1 MYIVNAWITHKI
13 WLCVLVRREF
23 DHFCWLTWWKITDEL
38 RKNYGKITHKSLTN
52 HALQRIGTK
61 RPQTG
66 RMRGCAWRIRDGKP
80 RIISAL
86 SLVNCVWIAHDSR
99 MNCAKNAQ
107 EALKLRSFRAY
118 KTDAAAVPW
127 RTPSRAQARALCFL
141 LLFGV
146 LGARPTHPVRLQ
158 AYMAKQAERRRGRPF
173 PWSPSSRHGNKLY
186 KQTSALAFPFQQ
198 SQAAHRFF
206 KFVKFSFF
214 IRVRATQN
222 SCWTQRNLTLRR
234 NLRCG
239 ARVRCAPLG
248 SRTWTRTW
256 TDGRWLK

>member
-1 MYIVNAWITHKI
+1 MSSRSTATFLRAIIILRVCCWDTGIYMKLAMPKGPVTLPKIRVNAWITHKI

-38 RKNYGKITHKSLTN
+38 HKNYGKITHKSLTN

-99 MNCAKNAQ
+99 MNCAKKAR

-127 RTPSRAQARALCFL
+127 HSRFNSRRHCSTSFL
-141 LLFGV
+141 QVRQVLLF
-146 LGARPTHPVRLQ
+146 HPCQ
-158 AYMAKQAERRRGRPF
+158 GHP
-173 PWSPSSRHGNKLY
+173 
-186 KQTSALAFPFQQ
+186 
-198 SQAAHRFF
+198 
-206 KFVKFSFF
+206 KF
-214 IRVRATQN
+214 
-222 SCWTQRNLTLRR
+222 W
-234 NLRCG
+234 
-239 ARVRCAPLG
+239 P
-248 SRTWTRTW
+248 
-256 TDGRWLK
+256 

>member
-1 MYIVNAWITHKI
+1 MVIIIIVQLNTQYASCVVLLRTKQRCRLVSWCSGNKRVSEMRAPLARTRHLLCEPKGPVTLPKIRVNAWITHKI

-38 RKNYGKITHKSLTN
+38 RKNYGKITHKSLTI
-52 HALQRIGTK
+52 HALQCIGTK

-107 EALKLRSFRAY
+107 DALKLRSFRAY

-127 RTPSRAQARALCFL
+127 HSRFNS
-141 LLFGV
+141 
-146 LGARPTHPVRLQ
+146 
-158 AYMAKQAERRRGRPF
+158 RRQHIVSSSSSSSPF
-173 PWSPSSRHGNKLY
+173 SSVSGPPK
-186 KQTSALAFPFQQ
+186 
-198 SQAAHRFF
+198 
-206 KFVKFSFF
+206 
-214 IRVRATQN
+214 I
-222 SCWTQRNLTLRR
+222 LTI
-234 NLRCG
+234 
-239 ARVRCAPLG
+239 
-248 SRTWTRTW
+248 SEY
-256 TDGRWLK
+256 

>member
-1 MYIVNAWITHKI
+1 MWDEITFQLPNFNCATVEVREWIRNLPHTLLSMWLYIHVGIKVSPCKGPVTLPKIRVNAWITHKI

-38 RKNYGKITHKSLTN
+38 RKNYGKITHKSLIN
-52 HALQRIGTK
+52 HTLQRIGTK

-118 KTDAAAVPW
+118 KTDAA
-127 RTPSRAQARALCFL
+127 
-141 LLFGV
+141 G
-146 LGARPTHPVRLQ
+146 
-158 AYMAKQAERRRGRPF
+158 
-173 PWSPSSRHGNKLY
+173 
-186 KQTSALAFPFQQ
+186 ALAFPFQL

-222 SCWTQRNLTLRR
+222 SDHKWELSNIGFITVHGQNM
-234 NLRCG
+234 
-239 ARVRCAPLG
+239 
-248 SRTWTRTW
+248 
-256 TDGRWLK
+256 

>member
-1 MYIVNAWITHKI
+1 MYVYDDTRAINSLWPSDATWQHRPDGTKLLPEPVLTKGPVTLPKIRVNAWITHKI
-13 WLCVLVRREF
+13 WLCVLVRREL

-66 RMRGCAWRIRDGKP
+66 RMRGCEWRIRDGKP

-107 EALKLRSFRAY
+107 EALKFRSFRAY

-127 RTPSRAQARALCFL
+127 HSRFNS
-141 LLFGV
+141 
-146 LGARPTHPVRLQ
+146 
-158 AYMAKQAERRRGRPF
+158 RRQHIVSSSSPF
-173 PWSPSSRHGNKLY
+173 SSVSGPPK
-186 KQTSALAFPFQQ
+186 
-198 SQAAHRFF
+198 
-206 KFVKFSFF
+206 
-214 IRVRATQN
+214 I
-222 SCWTQRNLTLRR
+222 LTI
-234 NLRCG
+234 
-239 ARVRCAPLG
+239 
-248 SRTWTRTW
+248 SEY
-256 TDGRWLK
+256 

>member
-1 MYIVNAWITHKI
+1 MHKAWCCFPVTLPKIRVNAWITHKI

-86 SLVNCVWIAHDSR
+86 SLVNCVWMAR
-99 MNCAKNAQ
+99 MIHAWTAQ
-107 EALKLRSFRAY
+107 R
-118 KTDAAAVPW
+118 
-127 RTPSRAQARALCFL
+127 
-141 LLFGV
+141 
-146 LGARPTHPVRLQ
+146 
-158 AYMAKQAERRRGRPF
+158 MRRRHWSCVHSAHIKLMRPRYVICSQC
-173 PWSPSSRHGNKLY
+173 PNGDGIYTLLYALY
-186 KQTSALAFPFQQ
+186 KYSTSITNQPSALAFPFQQ

-214 IRVRATQN
+214 IRVRATWKEMMCSFVFQGHPSN
-222 SCWTQRNLTLRR
+222 VKVTWDKKHRFW
-234 NLRCG
+234 
-239 ARVRCAPLG
+239 PKLG
-248 SRTWTRTW
+248 VY
-256 TDGRWLK
+256 GL

>member
-1 MYIVNAWITHKI
+1 MTDRALLAGYPRNLNQWWCKGPVTLPKIRVNAWITHKI

-52 HALQRIGTK
+52 HAIQRIGTK

-127 RTPSRAQARALCFL
+127 HSRFNS
-141 LLFGV
+141 
-146 LGARPTHPVRLQ
+146 
-158 AYMAKQAERRRGRPF
+158 RRQHIVYSSSSSSPF
-173 PWSPSSRHGNKLY
+173 SSVSGPPK
-186 KQTSALAFPFQQ
+186 
-198 SQAAHRFF
+198 
-206 KFVKFSFF
+206 
-214 IRVRATQN
+214 I
-222 SCWTQRNLTLRR
+222 LTI
-234 NLRCG
+234 
-239 ARVRCAPLG
+239 
-248 SRTWTRTW
+248 SEY
-256 TDGRWLK
+256 

>member
-1 MYIVNAWITHKI
+1 MLHMGTIKIQFIKQFGTLKPNVNFRKLELIGGLSDQHRQLLCWTDAVFASLGLRSSGLFRRLPEGPVTLPKIRVNAWITHKI

-99 MNCAKNAQ
+99 MNCAKNA
-107 EALKLRSFRAY
+107 LKLRSFRAY

-127 RTPSRAQARALCFL
+127 HSRFNS
-141 LLFGV
+141 
-146 LGARPTHPVRLQ
+146 
-158 AYMAKQAERRRGRPF
+158 RRQHIVSSSSSSSPF
-173 PWSPSSRHGNKLY
+173 SSVSGPPK
-186 KQTSALAFPFQQ
+186 
-198 SQAAHRFF
+198 
-206 KFVKFSFF
+206 
-214 IRVRATQN
+214 I
-222 SCWTQRNLTLRR
+222 LTI
-234 NLRCG
+234 
-239 ARVRCAPLG
+239 
-248 SRTWTRTW
+248 SEY
-256 TDGRWLK
+256 

>member
-1 MYIVNAWITHKI
+1 MLLNTHLWSTFWVALTRMKNENLTSLKKRCAACDCWNGNAKAPRPHFSSRKGPVTLPKIRVNAWIPHKI
-13 WLCVLVRREF
+13 WICVLVRREL

-38 RKNYGKITHKSLTN
+38 RTNYGKISHKSLTN
-52 HALQRIGTK
+52 HALQHIGTK

-127 RTPSRAQARALCFL
+127 HSRFNS
-141 LLFGV
+141 
-146 LGARPTHPVRLQ
+146 
-158 AYMAKQAERRRGRPF
+158 RRQHIVSSSSSSSPF
-173 PWSPSSRHGNKLY
+173 SSVSGPPK
-186 KQTSALAFPFQQ
+186 
-198 SQAAHRFF
+198 
-206 KFVKFSFF
+206 
-214 IRVRATQN
+214 I
-222 SCWTQRNLTLRR
+222 LTI
-234 NLRCG
+234 
-239 ARVRCAPLG
+239 
-248 SRTWTRTW
+248 SEY
-256 TDGRWLK
+256 

>member
-1 MYIVNAWITHKI
+1 MKSGGGLLFTAWLLLMAWCLFKGPVTLPKIRVNAWITHKM

-38 RKNYGKITHKSLTN
+38 RKNYGKITHKSPTN

-80 RIISAL
+80 CIISAL
-86 SLVNCVWIAHDSR
+86 SLVNCVWIAHYWR

-127 RTPSRAQARALCFL
+127 HSRFNS
-141 LLFGV
+141 
-146 LGARPTHPVRLQ
+146 
-158 AYMAKQAERRRGRPF
+158 RRQHIVSLRYSSSPF
-173 PWSPSSRHGNKLY
+173 SSVSGLPKIL
-186 KQTSALAFPFQQ
+186 T
-198 SQAAHRFF
+198 
-206 KFVKFSFF
+206 
-214 IRVRATQN
+214 IREY
-222 SCWTQRNLTLRR
+222 
-234 NLRCG
+234 
-239 ARVRCAPLG
+239 
-248 SRTWTRTW
+248 
-256 TDGRWLK
+256 

>member
-1 MYIVNAWITHKI
+1 MHCDHSRTDCVHSTHARRRWRLHCAFTAHLLRNVGSAMARRFFKGPVTLPKIRVNAWITHKI

-52 HALQRIGTK
+52 HALQHIGTK

-80 RIISAL
+80 SIISAL
-86 SLVNCVWIAHDSR
+86 SLVNRVWIAHDSR

-127 RTPSRAQARALCFL
+127 YSRFNS
-141 LLFGV
+141 
-146 LGARPTHPVRLQ
+146 
-158 AYMAKQAERRRGRPF
+158 RRQHIVSSSSSSSPF
-173 PWSPSSRHGNKLY
+173 SSVSGPPKILTISNVGFITVHG
-186 KQTSALAFPFQQ
+186 
-198 SQAAHRFF
+198 
-206 KFVKFSFF
+206 
-214 IRVRATQN
+214 QN
-222 SCWTQRNLTLRR
+222 M
-234 NLRCG
+234 
-239 ARVRCAPLG
+239 
-248 SRTWTRTW
+248 
-256 TDGRWLK
+256 

>member
-1 MYIVNAWITHKI
+1 M
-13 WLCVLVRREF
+13 LVRREF

-52 HALQRIGTK
+52 HALQCIGTK

-66 RMRGCAWRIRDGKP
+66 RIRGYAWRIRDGKP

-118 KTDAAAVPW
+118 KTDAAAVPCIPVSTVSSFSW
-127 RTPSRAQARALCFL
+127 PTSHEFAAA
-141 LLFGV
+141 GHSGSGI
-146 LGARPTHPVRLQ
+146 GAVWHL
-158 AYMAKQAERRRGRPF
+158 
-173 PWSPSSRHGNKLY
+173 SSGG
-186 KQTSALAFPFQQ
+186 
-198 SQAAHRFF
+198 
-206 KFVKFSFF
+206 
-214 IRVRATQN
+214 

-248 SRTWTRTW
+248 SRTWT
-256 TDGRWLK
+256 DGRWLVGWLNIFIYRTNIVRAPKLESLTG

>member
-1 MYIVNAWITHKI
+1 MIENANIYIFVLTQNNTVRKWLNICLFQAAILDQTQSVYIKSLHNKSTRDIQQSEGPVTLPKIRVNAWITHKI

-127 RTPSRAQARALCFL
+127 HSRFNS
-141 LLFGV
+141 
-146 LGARPTHPVRLQ
+146 
-158 AYMAKQAERRRGRPF
+158 RRQHIVSSSASSSPF
-173 PWSPSSRHGNKLY
+173 SSVSGPPK
-186 KQTSALAFPFQQ
+186 
-198 SQAAHRFF
+198 
-206 KFVKFSFF
+206 
-214 IRVRATQN
+214 I
-222 SCWTQRNLTLRR
+222 LTI
-234 NLRCG
+234 
-239 ARVRCAPLG
+239 
-248 SRTWTRTW
+248 SEY
-256 TDGRWLK
+256 

>member
-1 MYIVNAWITHKI
+1 MHCDNSRTDCVHSTHARRRWRLHCAFTAHLLRNVGSAMARRFFKGPVTLPKIRVNAWITHKI
-13 WLCVLVRREF
+13 WLCMLVRREF

-80 RIISAL
+80 RITSAL

-99 MNCAKNAQ
+99 MNCAMNAQ

-127 RTPSRAQARALCFL
+127 HFRFNSRRQHI
-141 LLFGV
+141 V
-146 LGARPTHPVRLQ
+146 SSS
-158 AYMAKQAERRRGRPF
+158 
-173 PWSPSSRHGNKLY
+173 SPSS
-186 KQTSALAFPFQQ
+186 PF
-198 SQAAHRFF
+198 SSVSGPP
-206 KFVKFSFF
+206 K
-214 IRVRATQN
+214 I
-222 SCWTQRNLTLRR
+222 LTI
-234 NLRCG
+234 
-239 ARVRCAPLG
+239 
-248 SRTWTRTW
+248 SEY
-256 TDGRWLK
+256 

>member
-1 MYIVNAWITHKI
+1 MSLRNQETWVTLRGMISLRHAPSQRYEKIFFTFVTFYFKRDTSVLELFPAIVFKGPVTLPKIRTNAWITHKI

-61 RPQTG
+61 RPQTR

-86 SLVNCVWIAHDSR
+86 SLMNCAWIAHDSR

-107 EALKLRSFRAY
+107 KALKLRSFQAY
-118 KTDAAAVPW
+118 KTDAVAVPW
-127 RTPSRAQARALCFL
+127 LSRFN
-141 LLFGV
+141 
-146 LGARPTHPVRLQ
+146 T
-158 AYMAKQAERRRGRPF
+158 RRQHIVY
-173 PWSPSSRHGNKLY
+173 S
-186 KQTSALAFPFQQ
+186 
-198 SQAAHRFF
+198 F

-214 IRVRATQN
+214 
-222 SCWTQRNLTLRR
+222 W
-234 NLRCG
+234 
-239 ARVRCAPLG
+239 P
-248 SRTWTRTW
+248 
-256 TDGRWLK
+256 